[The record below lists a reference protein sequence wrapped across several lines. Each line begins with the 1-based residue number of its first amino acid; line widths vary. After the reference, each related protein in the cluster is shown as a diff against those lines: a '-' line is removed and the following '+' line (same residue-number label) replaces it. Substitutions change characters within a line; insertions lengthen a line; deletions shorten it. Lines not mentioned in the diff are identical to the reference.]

1 MKKSYPIFFLLLIF
15 LILPVWPALSSS
27 ETVKFIKGISIHNKE
42 VSNLTKEEAYIKLK
56 PSIEEILKQDVILI
70 SPSGENIWLTTMEKI
85 GLDINLEKI
94 IEEGIKVGNEGP
106 LLKRWY
112 DQIKARTK
120 GTNLDLAIELDK
132 VKAKKEIEVLTK
144 ELLIEPEDARFV
156 INNNQVTIKKDMD
169 GRELDMQNILENL
182 ETI

>member
-70 SPSGENIWLTTMEKI
+70 SPSGENILIIFHFKIHGSIQVYRQSNHSPGNTTIYIFYILSKY
-85 GLDINLEKI
+85 
-94 IEEGIKVGNEGP
+94 P
-106 LLKRWY
+106 LKYSQNIYCNWFS
-112 DQIKARTK
+112 
-120 GTNLDLAIELDK
+120 TNS
-132 VKAKKEIEVLTK
+132 LTK
-144 ELLIEPEDARFV
+144 SKASWVFSGSLPPA
-156 INNNQVTIKKDMD
+156 
-169 GRELDMQNILENL
+169 
-182 ETI
+182 

>member
-1 MKKSYPIFFLLLIF
+1 M
-15 LILPVWPALSSS
+15 
-27 ETVKFIKGISIHNKE
+27 
-42 VSNLTKEEAYIKLK
+42 SNLTKEEAYIKLK

-120 GTNLDLAIELDK
+120 GTNLDLAMELDK
-132 VKAKKEIEVLTK
+132 EKAKKEIEVLTK

-169 GRELDMQNILENL
+169 GRELDMQNILK
-182 ETI
+182 I